1 MLPDFADR
9 SLLHTT
15 AVVGSQWQT
24 AIRNQHEPTS
34 DELGGREASGIINAR
49 VSIAPSAL
57 EGIVRVQL
65 LAAAE
70 NWEFNGLSRTC
81 RHSHHPRRNQF
92 IIFMAQKKILR
103 MKNFDNVL
111 DSKCRAT
118 INSTHFNLC
127 THEPLGQD
135 SIEQLSDGPLRF
147 KN

>member
-9 SLLHTT
+9 RN
-15 AVVGSQWQT
+15 AVVAAIDHCYTRRQWLARSGRLPFAT
-24 AIRNQHEPTS
+24 NMNRPRTNW
-34 DELGGREASGIINAR
+34 GGREASGIINAR

-81 RHSHHPRRNQF
+81 RHSHHPRRNHS
-92 IIFMAQKKILR
+92 IVFMAQKKILR

-118 INSTHFNLC
+118 INSTHFNRC
-127 THEPLGQD
+127 THELLGQD
-135 SIEQLSDGPLRF
+135 SIE
-147 KN
+147 

>member
-1 MLPDFADR
+1 MR
-9 SLLHTT
+9 STPR
-15 AVVGSQWQT
+15 QT

-81 RHSHHPRRNQF
+81 RHSHHPRRNHS
-92 IIFMAQKKILR
+92 IVFMAQKKILR
-103 MKNFDNVL
+103 MKNFDKVL

-118 INSTHFNLC
+118 ITSTHFNLC

-135 SIEQLSDGPLRF
+135 SIEQLSDGFLRF